1 MESIKTRTNLSLI
14 EKEINP
20 LQFATSE
27 MEAKLKALVFK
38 PEHKCLSGGDQLQ
51 ICTTTYNNVNI
62 YWFTKFYWNIFKA
75 PLNIITVDLLLPI
88 NTVLKDGRM
97 EEGYCADG
105 FGYPEFNTLEKAIN
119 FIDTFNNLK

>member
-1 MESIKTRTNLSLI
+1 MEAIKTITNLSLI

-27 MEAKLKALVFK
+27 MEAKINALVFK
-38 PEHKCLSGGDQLQ
+38 PVHECSSSGDQLQ
-51 ICTTTYNNVNI
+51 ICTTIYNNVKI

-97 EEGYCADG
+97 GEGYCTDE
-105 FGYPEFNTLEKAIN
+105 FGYPEFDTLEKAIN